1 MLLEKLEAV
10 SRLIGN
16 TPVVG
21 LDVGPG
27 KVYVKLEYMNPTGSH
42 KDRIAYYMLREAVSR
57 GLLKESDKVVEASSG
72 NTAISVSWV
81 CNLLGLKPV
90 IFTEDTVSRG
100 KLALLRGLGAEIH
113 LVPRRPYGDPE
124 HYINVARRFAE
135 ENGLVFLNQYDNEAN
150 WRAHYETTGPE
161 IRRQVESF
169 DAFVMGVGTG
179 GTIVGVGKYL
189 RENVPGVRIIGVAP
203 SGSPLLGG
211 SLGDNIEGLASTLVS
226 GIFSR
231 YGSVVDE
238 LVGVSL
244 EEAISGV
251 RELMFRGILAG
262 PSSGANLYVAT
273 RYAMRGLRVVTLAAD
288 SILRYPEVIE
298 KL

>member
-57 GLLKESDKVVEASSG
+57 GLLKDNDKVVEASSG

-100 KLALLRGLGAEIH
+100 KLALLRGLGAEVH
-113 LVPRRPYGDPE
+113 LVPRRP
-124 HYINVARRFAE
+124 F
-135 ENGLVFLNQYDNEAN
+135 
-150 WRAHYETTGPE
+150 
-161 IRRQVESF
+161 
-169 DAFVMGVGTG
+169 
-179 GTIVGVGKYL
+179 
-189 RENVPGVRIIGVAP
+189 
-203 SGSPLLGG
+203 GG
-211 SLGDNIEGLASTLVS
+211 SWA
-226 GIFSR
+226 
-231 YGSVVDE
+231 
-238 LVGVSL
+238 
-244 EEAISGV
+244 
-251 RELMFRGILAG
+251 
-262 PSSGANLYVAT
+262 
-273 RYAMRGLRVVTLAAD
+273 LR
-288 SILRYPEVIE
+288 
-298 KL
+298 

>member
-16 TPVVG
+16 TPVVK

-42 KDRIAYYMLREAVSR
+42 KDRIAYYMLREAVSL
-57 GLLKESDKVVEASSG
+57 GLLEESEKVMEASSG

-113 LVPRRPYGDPE
+113 LVPRRPYGDPG
-124 HYINVARRFAE
+124 HYVNVARSFAE

-150 WRAHYETTGPE
+150 FVRTTRLLALRYVGRSRASTHLLWGLG
-161 IRRQVESF
+161 RAV
-169 DAFVMGVGTG
+169 
-179 GTIVGVGKYL
+179 L
-189 RENVPGVRIIGVAP
+189 
-203 SGSPLLGG
+203 LLG
-211 SLGDNIEGLASTLVS
+211 SVNISAK
-226 GIFSR
+226 ICQ
-231 YGSVVDE
+231 
-238 LVGVSL
+238 
-244 EEAISGV
+244 A
-251 RELMFRGILAG
+251 
-262 PSSGANLYVAT
+262 
-273 RYAMRGLRVVTLAAD
+273 
-288 SILRYPEVIE
+288 
-298 KL
+298 

>member
-1 MLLEKLEAV
+1 MLQEKLEAV

-42 KDRIAYYMLREAVSR
+42 KDRIAYYMLHEAVSR
-57 GLLKESDKVVEASSG
+57 GQLKDNDKVVEASSG

-81 CNLLGLKPV
+81 CNFLGLKPV
-90 IFTEDTVSRG
+90 IFTEETVSRD

-113 LVPRRPYGDPE
+113 LVRRKPFGDPGD
-124 HYINVARRFAE
+124 YINVARKFAE
-135 ENGLVFLNQYDNEAN
+135 ENGLVFLNQYDNDTN

-169 DAFVMGVGTG
+169 DAFIMGIGTG
-179 GTIVGVGKYL
+179 GTIVGVGRYL
-189 RENVPGVRIIGVAP
+189 RENVPGVKIIGVVP

-211 SLGDNIEGLASTLVS
+211 SLGDNIEGLASTLVP

-251 RELMFRGILAG
+251 RELMSRGVLAG
-262 PSSGANLYVAT
+262 PSSGANFYVAT

-288 SILRYPEVIE
+288 SILRYPEIIE